1 MASTIQVNWQGY
13 RMKFVLPLDKT
24 SLGNLQKTL
33 HEATG
38 VPLDKMKLL
47 YSGVM
52 MKDLKSTLA
61 SYGIRNGSKIILM
74 GSTEALSSDAS
85 ADATSKPESGGDKS
99 KENKLKLSAEEKG
112 LLSKIESSI
121 ANLPR
126 VLKDVNGYREMIIF
140 KFPELQ
146 NRVDKSVEELKER
159 LSELSTTV
167 ETGKE
172 NTAEYE
178 KYSASEDLVMLHRYV
193 MEMLERVVL
202 GLDGV
207 QCPSQFMHVRGK
219 RKEMVKYVQIIE
231 AHLDSLK
238 KLVIEVSG

>member
-1 MASTIQVNWQGY
+1 
-13 RMKFVLPLDKT
+13 
-24 SLGNLQKTL
+24 
-33 HEATG
+33 
-38 VPLDKMKLL
+38 MKLL

-52 MKDLKSTLA
+52 MKDFKSTLA

-74 GSTEALSSDAS
+74 GSTGALSSDAS
-85 ADATSKPESGGDKS
+85 ADATSKPESEGDKS

-159 LSELSTTV
+159 LSELSLI

-178 KYSASEDLVMLHRYV
+178 KYSASEDLVLLHRYV

-202 GLDGV
+202 ALDGV

-238 KLVIEVSG
+238 KLVIEVSS